1 MKTISEQLK
10 DLGLKHGDLC
20 EIEGVEGR
28 LIVRQNFRD
37 LSAETDKEIYRH
49 DDSSY
54 KVTCGWKVGNSHIT
68 AMLGDLAI
76 YYTKVLPKT
85 SPKPLPEAVEDAL
98 QAKWNKYKEV
108 WRQADSVNF
117 ERTCE
122 YAKEAIL
129 AERDFARAILAEA
142 AKPKGTIADIIG
154 ANPVYGPKKT

>member
-68 AMLGDLAI
+68 AMLGDLVI

-85 SPKPLPEAVEDAL
+85 SPKPLPEAVEDFVL
-98 QAKWNKYKEV
+98 GGI
-108 WRQADSVNF
+108 
-117 ERTCE
+117 RTTE
-122 YAKEAIL
+122 DM
-129 AERDFARAILAEA
+129 RTFARLLIAEVEKMIEA
-142 AKPKGTIADIIG
+142 ATPKGTLEDIVG
-154 ANPVYGPKKT
+154 VNPVYGPKRN